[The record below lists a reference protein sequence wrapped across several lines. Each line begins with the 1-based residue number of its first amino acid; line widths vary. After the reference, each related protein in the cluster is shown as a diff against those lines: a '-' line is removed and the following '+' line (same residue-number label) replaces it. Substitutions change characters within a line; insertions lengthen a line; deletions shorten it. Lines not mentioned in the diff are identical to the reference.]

1 MEEERA
7 HFLDSERR
15 LGHLHAE
22 VKELHEER
30 RRLMRELGDLSGR
43 RSEAETEVNNL
54 ISTAESL
61 KDAHDAALAD
71 IDEANVIRAK
81 LRDEPLAQALLGQD
95 HGFSSLAPIMQRLDR
110 MRDLGYSLTLM
121 DRAIER
127 GLTIIQHNVDNVA
140 KTPRY
145 LLSSEVMDLLQSQT
159 PETASTIR
167 GLTNWS
173 VRQRLESKLKEI
185 VQLVVL
191 DLEGLLDE
199 FERSTTLLRKMRQMI
214 TQLED
219 LGVPK
224 DTLYRLEALCNRP
237 EALPHIANNLRE
249 TIQSA
254 LDSIFLEADQ
264 GDAGVAVV

>member
-1 MEEERA
+1 MKQMS
-7 HFLDSERR
+7 SEQNCVMNHCT
-15 LGHLHAE
+15 GII
-22 VKELHEER
+22 
-30 RRLMRELGDLSGR
+30 
-43 RSEAETEVNNL
+43 RSRSWIL
-54 ISTAESL
+54 I
-61 KDAHDAALAD
+61 
-71 IDEANVIRAK
+71 
-81 LRDEPLAQALLGQD
+81 
-95 HGFSSLAPIMQRLDR
+95 LAPIMQRLDR

-127 GLTIIQHNVDNVA
+127 GLTIIQHNVDNVQNS
-140 KTPRY
+140 RY

-264 GDAGVAVV
+264 GDAGVAVIMKTAPLDEAMKQLDETGLTFGSKKPNF

>member
-1 MEEERA
+1 
-7 HFLDSERR
+7 
-15 LGHLHAE
+15 
-22 VKELHEER
+22 
-30 RRLMRELGDLSGR
+30 
-43 RSEAETEVNNL
+43 
-54 ISTAESL
+54 
-61 KDAHDAALAD
+61 
-71 IDEANVIRAK
+71 
-81 LRDEPLAQALLGQD
+81 
-95 HGFSSLAPIMQRLDR
+95 MQRLDR

-219 LGVPK
+219 LGVVSVMPLGSLIGSGNGIPNK
-224 DTLYRLEALCNRP
+224 QNIRSQDLGFSY
-237 EALPHIANNLRE
+237 I
-249 TIQSA
+249 
-254 LDSIFLEADQ
+254 
-264 GDAGVAVV
+264 DAGQFYIYKSASKSDRM